1 MTQLQESCFPAL
13 KIKLKYLCLTHRKH
27 PDQAHLW
34 MASRKKKLIHPLW
47 SLAGTRKYSITLPF
61 SPCSSPPTL
70 CSIKKKKRKKKKKPS
85 IQTQARWLFGTLVHH
100 LFGLL
105 AFQIKSQFLAPTPF
119 LLIYQPVLWWAEQ
132 SLDLVLMKDAET
144 ERVIPMQPCLTY
156 MQKQQKKLIS
166 LKRWRN
172 EKWRE

>member
-47 SLAGTRKYSITLPF
+47 SLAGTRKYSITFFVL
-61 SPCSSPPTL
+61 L
-70 CSIKKKKRKKKKKPS
+70 KKKRKKKKKPS